1 MDGGAWWA
9 TVHGVAKSRT
19 WLSNF
24 TFTGKKAMTN
34 LHSVLKSRDITL
46 LTKVCIDIAMV
57 FPVVIYG
64 CESCTIKKAECWRI
78 DAFQLWHWKRLLRVP
93 WKARRSNQLILKEI
107 NHEYSLK
114 GLMLKLKLQYFDHL
128 RRTADSLGKTL
139 MLWKIEGRK
148 RRGWQR
154 VRRLDSITNSM
165 DMNLGKLQEIVNDRE
180 AWHAAVHGI
189 AKSQTRLGD
198 WTTIF

>member
-1 MDGGAWWA
+1 M
-9 TVHGVAKSRT
+9 
-19 WLSNF
+19 
-24 TFTGKKAMTN
+24 
-34 LHSVLKSRDITL
+34 
-46 LTKVCIDIAMV
+46 
-57 FPVVIYG
+57 YG

-165 DMNLGKLQEIVNDRE
+165 DMNLGKLQEVVRDRA
-180 AWHAAVHGI
+180 AWLAAFHRVM
-189 AKSQTRLGD
+189 KSWTWLGD
-198 WTTIF
+198 WPTTFKPEVVLLSKRKSLCILHVCPKAATMAASLLKGNFLEKGN